1 MIASTNLRVKSRMA
15 AFYICTLTCAL
26 GAFGMVFAP
35 SSAAAAPR
43 PSLPGN
49 APFKIQFDHVPGE
62 VLVKFRNK
70 PLANIANET
79 AAIHAT
85 LGARAVT
92 TLPFVHVQRVRGLRG
107 QSTEALMQA
116 YASRADVEYVEP
128 NIIFHTQV
136 TPNDPRF
143 AELWG
148 MNNVGQT
155 GGTPDAD
162 IDGPEAWDRQTGS
175 SSVIVAS
182 IDTGVDYNHPDLAG
196 NIWTN
201 PGEIPGNGI
210 DDDGNGYVDDV
221 RGWDFANNDN
231 DPMDDQGHGTHTAG
245 TIAAVGN
252 NATGVAGVAWRAKI
266 MPLKFLTA
274 SGSGTSLGAA
284 QAILYAANMG
294 ARISS
299 NSWGGGGFS
308 QTIENAINTA
318 NQRGMLF
325 VTAAGNANANNDTT
339 VSYPCNSALPNV
351 LCVAATDHNDQKASF
366 SNYGAVNV
374 DLGAPGVSILSTV
387 PAGTCSLCNSSGY
400 RYLNGTSM
408 ATPHV
413 SGAAAL
419 VRAQFP
425 NLAPVAIK
433 NLLMQSTDPIA
444 ALSGKMVTGGRLN
457 ISKAVTASA
466 ITVTA
471 RGTPVSGVYPIM
483 VIRVD
488 GQIAGTFNV
497 YSTYAEYAVAVN
509 AAPSTPHNIDVVF
522 TNDAYL
528 PPEDRNLIVQSLRVN
543 TTTLLPTSTGVTYDR
558 GAGSA
563 AFDGVNVIAGQSGMW
578 WNGALRFTV
587 PATAF

>member
-1 MIASTNLRVKSRMA
+1 MVTSSNLRLRSRVA
-15 AFYICTLTCAL
+15 AVYICTLACAL
-26 GAFGMVFAP
+26 GVFAP
-35 SSAAAAPR
+35 SSAVAAP
-43 PSLPGN
+43 PSPPGN
-49 APFKIQFDHVPGE
+49 ASFKIKVDHVPGE

-70 PLANIANET
+70 PLANIASET
-79 AAIHAT
+79 AAIHAA
-85 LGARAVT
+85 LGARAIT
-92 TLPFVHVQRVRGLRG
+92 TLPFIHVQHVRGLRG

-162 IDGPEAWDRQTGS
+162 IDGPEAWNKQTGS

-245 TIAAVGN
+245 TMAAVGN
-252 NATGVAGVAWRAKI
+252 NATGVTGVAWRAKI

-274 SGSGTSLGAA
+274 SGSGTTLGAA
-284 QAILYAANMG
+284 RAILYAANMG
-294 ARISS
+294 AKISS

-308 QTIENAINTA
+308 QTIENAISTA

-325 VTAAGNANANNDTT
+325 VVAAGNANANNDTT
-339 VSYPCNSALPNV
+339 VSYPCNSTLPNV

-387 PAGTCSLCNSSGY
+387 PTGTCSLCSSSGY
-400 RYLNGTSM
+400 RSLNGTSM

-419 VRAQFP
+419 VSAQFP
-425 NLAPVAIK
+425 TLTPVAIK
-433 NLLMQSTDPIA
+433 SLLMQSADPIA
-444 ALSGKMVTGGRLN
+444 ALSGKVVTGGRLN
-457 ISKAVTASA
+457 VSKALAASA
-466 ITVTA
+466 AIVVTA
-471 RGTPVSGVYPIM
+471 RGTPVSGVYPNM

-488 GQIAGTFNV
+488 GQVAGTFNV
-497 YSTYAEYAVAVN
+497 SSTYAEYAVAVN
-509 AAPSTPHNIDVVF
+509 ATPGTAHSIDVVF

-543 TTTLLPTSTGVTYDR
+543 TTTLLPTSAGVIYDR

-563 AFDGVNVIAGQSGMW
+563 AFDGVDVIAGQSGMW

>member
-1 MIASTNLRVKSRMA
+1 MIAPVNLCLKLRVTA
-15 AFYICTLTCAL
+15 VYICAL
-26 GAFGMVFAP
+26 GAFGVVFAP
-35 SSAAAAPR
+35 SSAIAAP
-43 PSLPGN
+43 PSSSPGN
-49 APFKIQFDHVPGE
+49 APFKIQVDHVPGE

-70 PLANIANET
+70 PLANVANET

-85 LGARAVT
+85 LGTRAVT
-92 TLPFVHVQRVRGLRG
+92 TLPFIHIQRVRGLRG

-136 TPNDPRF
+136 TPNDPLF

-182 IDTGVDYNHPDLAG
+182 IDTGVDYNHPDLAA

-252 NATGVAGVAWRAKI
+252 NATGVTGVAWRAKI

-284 QAILYAANMG
+284 QAILYAASMG
-294 ARISS
+294 AKISS

-318 NQRGMLF
+318 NQSGMLF

-339 VSYPCNSALPNV
+339 VSYPCNSTLPNV

-387 PAGTCSLCNSSGY
+387 PTGTCSLCNSSGY
-400 RYLNGTSM
+400 RYLSGTSM

-413 SGAAAL
+413 SGAAVL
-419 VRAQFP
+419 LRAQFS
-425 NLAPVAIK
+425 NLTPVAVK
-433 NLLMQSTDPIA
+433 NLLMQSTDSIA
-444 ALSGKMVTGGRLN
+444 GLSGKMVSGGRLN
-457 ISKAVTASA
+457 ISKALAGTSA

-471 RGTPVSGVYPIM
+471 KGTPVSGVYPNM
-483 VIRVD
+483 VIRID
-488 GQIAGTFNV
+488 GQVAGTFNV
-497 YSTYAEYAVAVN
+497 NSASYAEYAVAVN
-509 AAPSTPHNIDVVF
+509 AAPGTSHNIDVVF

-528 PPEDRNLIVQSLRVN
+528 PPQDRNLIVQSLRVN

>member
-1 MIASTNLRVKSRMA
+1 M
-15 AFYICTLTCAL
+15 
-26 GAFGMVFAP
+26 
-35 SSAAAAPR
+35 
-43 PSLPGN
+43 
-49 APFKIQFDHVPGE
+49 
-62 VLVKFRNK
+62 
-70 PLANIANET
+70 
-79 AAIHAT
+79 
-85 LGARAVT
+85 
-92 TLPFVHVQRVRGLRG
+92 
-107 QSTEALMQA
+107 
-116 YASRADVEYVEP
+116 
-128 NIIFHTQV
+128 
-136 TPNDPRF
+136 
-143 AELWG
+143 
-148 MNNVGQT
+148 
-155 GGTPDAD
+155 
-162 IDGPEAWDRQTGS
+162 DRQAGS
-175 SSVIVAS
+175 SSVIVAN
-182 IDTGVDYNHPDLAG
+182 IDTGVDYNHPDLAA

-252 NATGVAGVAWRAKI
+252 NATGVTGVAWRAKI
-266 MPLKFLTA
+266 MPLKFITA

-284 QAILYAANMG
+284 QAILYAASMG
-294 ARISS
+294 AKISS

-318 NQRGMLF
+318 NQSGMLF

-339 VSYPCNSALPNV
+339 VSYPCNSTLPNV

-387 PAGTCSLCNSSGY
+387 PAGTCGMCNSSGY
-400 RYLNGTSM
+400 RYASGTSM

-419 VRAQFP
+419 LRAQLP
-425 NLAPVAIK
+425 SLTPVAVK
-433 NLLMQSTDPIA
+433 NILMQSVDPIA

-457 ISKAVTASA
+457 ISKAVATIST

-471 RGTPVSGVYPIM
+471 KGTPVSGVYPTM

-488 GQIAGTFNV
+488 GLIAGTFNV
-497 YSTYAEYAVAVN
+497 NATSYTEYAVAVN
-509 AAPSTPHNIDVVF
+509 ITPGIPHGIDIVF

-528 PPEDRNLIVQSLRVN
+528 PPEDRNLIVQSLKVN
-543 TTTLLPTSTGVTYDR
+543 TTTLLPTNTGVTYDR
-558 GAGSA
+558 GAGST
-563 AFDGVNVIAGQSGMW
+563 AFDGINVIAGQSGMW
-578 WNGALRFTV
+578 WGGALRFTV
-587 PATAF
+587 PATSF

>member
-1 MIASTNLRVKSRMA
+1 M
-15 AFYICTLTCAL
+15 
-26 GAFGMVFAP
+26 
-35 SSAAAAPR
+35 
-43 PSLPGN
+43 
-49 APFKIQFDHVPGE
+49 HGE

-79 AAIHAT
+79 AAIHAA
-85 LGARAVT
+85 LGAQAVT
-92 TLPFVHVQRVRGLRG
+92 TLPFVHIQRVRGLRG

-143 AELWG
+143 SELWG

-175 SSVIVAS
+175 ANVIVAS

-245 TIAAVGN
+245 TIAAMGN
-252 NATGVAGVAWRAKI
+252 NATGVTGVAWRAKI

-294 ARISS
+294 AKISN

-308 QTIENAINTA
+308 RTIENAITTA

-325 VTAAGNANANNDTT
+325 VVAAGNANANNDTT
-339 VSYPCNSALPNV
+339 VSYPCNSTLSNV
-351 LCVAATDHNDQKASF
+351 LCVAATDHNDQKTSF

-387 PAGTCSLCNSSGY
+387 PTGTCRLCNSSGY

-425 NLAPVAIK
+425 NLTPVAVK

-444 ALSGKMVTGGRLN
+444 ALSGKVVTGGRLN
-457 ISKAVTASA
+457 ISKALADAVAAKTV
-466 ITVTA
+466 TVTA
-471 RGTPVSGVYPIM
+471 MGTPVNGVYPTM

-488 GQIAGTFNV
+488 GQIVGTFNV
-497 YSTYAEYAVAVN
+497 NATSTEYAVAVN
-509 AAPSTPHNIDVVF
+509 ATPGIPHNIDVVF

-543 TTTLLPTSTGVTYDR
+543 TTTLLPIGAGVTYDR

-563 AFDGVNVIAGQSGMW
+563 AFDGIDVIAGQSGMW
-578 WNGALRFTV
+578 WDGALRFTV